1 MFSIQHLK
9 ARVCALEGGTKH
21 KNLQLRRFVNYLI
34 QGGTDTYTF
43 IVPETPPMNKKA
55 QETCKLVVEQ
65 GLVDANKALIGL
77 CKKWTFQKPHDRAR
91 TILNEYLDGRHAATL
106 VPLEKQLDVTV
117 VFQNQ
122 MPNMHFS
129 TKLLLQSGTL
139 VKRYIPQL
147 FAKAIQH
154 IDNLVE
160 LKVADPKSRI
170 DDAVPGAP
178 PQQVVLL
185 ATTMNDVGG
194 DGGGGGGGGGGKGEY
209 APKGFGMS
217 SSTTQQQDVE
227 SSVDPLLDKSQVVKM
242 IQTNIPLYWA
252 HNSCYLDTQIVPLL
266 FDRASP
272 YFTYNAD
279 NLFDFFTMI
288 GHGDKLYLDQPGSR
302 FTLMTRDTIQLLNA
316 LNPDKK
322 IVFGATGSTGDF
334 QNNIT
339 KSKLTPY
346 IIPRAKW
353 AREDSKHT
361 CIAGPFA
368 IVQCEEFDHPSPE
381 IVRDF
386 HLEHGGVHIRYRLH
400 AISGVSGGHWQT
412 LVNYQN
418 KFYLVNITGMGPKV
432 SKTTLERFLARFQQL
447 RVYYVADQL
456 PERTREQIE
465 SCNHMFKQLIQQK
478 IHRDLS
484 LADPDSVDLYTQK
497 LFTLID
503 VDFEPMTLP
512 ELWNTL
518 QPLFQSKPSTF
529 SRQIEEYLR
538 QTGQLS

>member
-9 ARVCALEGGTKH
+9 ACVRALDGGTKH
-21 KNLQLRRFVNYLI
+21 TNLQLRRFVNYLI
-34 QGGTDTYTF
+34 QGGAYTYTF
-43 IVPETPPMNKKA
+43 VVPETPPMSKNA

-106 VPLEKQLDVTV
+106 VPLEKQLDVAV
-117 VFQNQ
+117 MFQNQ
-122 MPNMHFS
+122 MPDVHFS
-129 TKLLLQSGTL
+129 TKLLLQSDTL

-154 IDNLVE
+154 VDNLVE
-160 LKVADPKSRI
+160 LKVADPQSRI
-170 DDAVPGAP
+170 DDAVPGAK

-185 ATTMNDVGG
+185 AIVTGNDNS
-194 DGGGGGGGGGGKGEY
+194 GGGGKGE
-209 APKGFGMS
+209 PVTKGFGVS
-217 SSTTQQQDVE
+217 STTTQQQDVE
-227 SSVDPLLDKSQVVKM
+227 SNIDPLLTTSQVVKM
-242 IQTNIPLYWA
+242 IQTNIPLNWA

-279 NLFDFFTMI
+279 NLFEFFTMI
-288 GHGDKLYLDQPGSR
+288 GHGDKLYLDQPGPR

-322 IVFGATGSTGDF
+322 VVFGATGSTGDF

-339 KSKLTPY
+339 KNKLTPY

-353 AREDSKHT
+353 AREDIKHT

-368 IVQCEEFDHPSPE
+368 IVQCEEIDHPSPE

-418 KFYLVNITGMGPKV
+418 QYYLVNVTSMGPKV
-432 SKTTLERFLARFQQL
+432 SKTTLARFLARFQQL
-447 RVYYVADQL
+447 RIYYVADRL
-456 PERTREQIE
+456 PTRTREQIE
-465 SCNHMFKQLIQQK
+465 SCNHMFKQLLQQK
-478 IHRDLS
+478 IRKDLS
-484 LADPDSVDLYTQK
+484 LADPDSLDPYTKK
-497 LFTLID
+497 LFEFVG
-503 VDFEPMTLP
+503 VDFEPMTLS

-518 QPLFQSKPSTF
+518 YPLFQSKPNTF